1 MFKQFIQNFSDSRI
15 YLISSLWL
23 FLIFFI
29 LVGIILIL
37 MNKKHIDYMSHLPLN
52 EDEKDNDTA
61 HPFVIASE
69 ARQSSKHKSD
79 PLIKIAAVVPPSQ

>member
-29 LVGIILIL
+29 LVAIMLFL
-37 MNKKHIDYMSHLPLN
+37 MKKNHIDYMSHLPLN

-61 HPFVIASE
+61 GPLETNSVI
-69 ARQSSKHKSD
+69 
-79 PLIKIAAVVPPSQ
+79 I